1 MVHSTN
7 LKKKQ
12 SNIIAFYRHFIIYS
26 CKNSDWFTP
35 MHPKKI
41 LEIIAE
47 GESSTLE
54 FKRKSTTP
62 FKLAKEIS
70 ALANTR
76 GGTLLI
82 GVDDDGTIYGIES
95 EKTEIVAVEVACEFH
110 IDPPVNPIME
120 VVNVNGKEIL
130 FVKIEEGRH
139 KPHKLLIENPETSQ
153 TYHRAYIRIG
163 EKSVEASREMYRLMK
178 NATAGKPLKISIG
191 ENEKRLFAYLEK
203 KEKVTVKEF
212 SRLVNISERRAERL
226 MIKLVQAGVLQIH
239 NDSTRDYFTLV

>member
-1 MVHSTN
+1 M
-7 LKKKQ
+7 L
-12 SNIIAFYRHFIIYS
+12 
-26 CKNSDWFTP
+26 NSDWFAP
-35 MHPKKI
+35 MHPKKL
-41 LEIIAE
+41 LELIAE

-95 EKTEIVAVEVACEFH
+95 EKTEIEAVEIACGFH
-110 IDPPVNPIME
+110 IDPPVKTAME
-120 VVNVNGKEIL
+120 VIHINGKEIL
-130 FVKIEEGRH
+130 FVKIDEGLN
-139 KPHKLLIENPETSQ
+139 KPYKLMIENTDTKQ
-153 TYHRAYIRIG
+153 IHHRAYIRIG
-163 EKSVEASREMYRLMK
+163 EKSVEASREMYRLLK
-178 NATAGKPLKISIG
+178 NSSSGKPLKISIG
-191 ENEKRLFAYLEK
+191 ENEKRLFSYLEK
-203 KEKVTVKEF
+203 KEKATVKDF